1 MPSTLDRAVHQL
13 ATSLAVVSNIL
24 ERPTGPGDVL
34 ALLGWD
40 MPPAV
45 TDIGVAALDLS
56 ALVDAIETL
65 ESSIAAGVTGLP
77 LDEQYATVALALEA
91 FLETIDA
98 TVHAFNATPDYLQ
111 KTGIVDQF
119 AVRLLDF
126 VVVESLSSNAM
137 MSVGVAL
144 FSGIVELQPFA
155 AVPDIYQVSHIRR
168 VVHWDRIPRIFSDVK
183 GLLSE
188 VYGWGAAGLEPELL
202 TLLMASI
209 LQGFGAGNAI
219 RALPRRA
226 EALLVGHDVPE
237 ADTNPMTQFMLSM
250 DKGLGWDPID
260 VGISF
265 IAMRP
270 TTDGGTDGGFAIA
283 PYAYGSTELTIP
295 LSDILT
301 FTIDSTLDAT
311 AGIALIVRAGSGAK
325 LRNNLTSAAAADV
338 VSGNLLVGL
347 ALAPATG
354 TTVPCVT
361 IADGIGLEA
370 ASLGLSGG
378 VDLAG
383 GKLGA
388 MVKVA
393 LTGGHFK
400 LDSSQ
405 MDSFLASII
414 PLNVDLAFDF
424 GFGWSAANGLF
435 FEGSASPTVAIAM
448 HDSFGPFT
456 IDTLHVGL
464 DTGSSDTLP
473 LELSVTG
480 SATLGPF
487 AVSAD
492 RLGITVAVGF
502 HRGNLG
508 PVDLNLNFKPPSGI
522 GLALDAGLISGG
534 GYLYIDEQNHRYAG
548 VLECSIAGTVQVK
561 VIGVI
566 DTVLPDGAPGF
577 SMLLVITTDFP
588 PIQLGFGFTLDGVGG
603 IGGIGGVNRTMSIDA
618 LRGGFKSHQLD
629 ALLAP
634 PNPIANAPKIIS
646 DLSSFF
652 PPASDRFIFGP
663 LFALGWGT
671 PRLLTMNLAFIL
683 EVPDPT
689 RLVILGEIALALPSA
704 QAALI
709 KMNVDVLGIVDF
721 GAKLLTIQGEMYDSR
736 VLEFAI
742 TGDMAM
748 MLAWGDDSNFA
759 FSIGGL
765 NPKFAPPVNFPQL
778 KRCCVSIGSGDN
790 PRISAM
796 AYFAITSNSAQF
808 GASADLRASAGGFGI
823 HGTVGFDALFVFSPF
838 SFAVDFAA
846 GLDVQYDGESL
857 CSVHVDGT
865 LSGPRPWHVHAE
877 ASFHILFFDVGTSL
891 DLSWGD
897 SAPVSL
903 PPVAVLPD
911 LTSAFANPQSW
922 TAVLPSGAVMGV
934 SLAPRAPGD
943 ETLIVHPI
951 GTLEVREKVVPLDTT
966 ISKYGNAVPTDGT
979 SFTISAVTVDGQ
991 AATKQPVTDQ
1001 FAIGQFTSLTD
1012 DQQLSAPSF
1021 QEFDSGISIGTSDVV
1036 TSRNVACILAY
1047 QDGYIDG
1054 DDTGMRVGPPYAM
1067 PLDLQL
1073 TYSRLG
1079 AGFVNAT
1086 RTKGFTQFTPPGT
1099 TSCVTTNDISYVI
1112 AGTDDLISRTD
1123 ILPAPVTQ
1131 FAAQAA
1137 LRAHLAQSPGDRA
1150 MLQVVS
1156 TYEAAA

>member
-1 MPSTLDRAVHQL
+1 MPSTLDRAVHQV

-40 MPPAV
+40 MPPVVA
-45 TDIGVAALDLS
+45 DIGLAAVDLS
-56 ALVDAIETL
+56 ELVDAVETL
-65 ESSIAAGVTGLP
+65 ESSIAAGATGLP
-77 LDEQYATVALALEA
+77 LDEQYARVALALEA
-91 FLETIDA
+91 FLTTLDA
-98 TVHAFNATPDYLQ
+98 TVHAFDATPDYLQ
-111 KTGIVDQF
+111 KTSIVDQF
-119 AVRLLDF
+119 AMRLLDF
-126 VVVESLSSNAM
+126 VVVESLTSNAM
-137 MSVGVAL
+137 MATGVAL
-144 FSGIVELQPFA
+144 FSGIVELQPFNA
-155 AVPDIYQVSHIRR
+155 LPDIYQVSHIRR

-202 TLLMASI
+202 TLLMVSI
-209 LQGFGAGNAI
+209 LQGFGAGNTV

-250 DKGLGWDPID
+250 DKGLDWDPFD

-265 IAMRP
+265 IGMRP

-295 LSDILT
+295 LSDVLT
-301 FTIDSTLDAT
+301 FTIDSTLDVT
-311 AGIALIVRAGSGAK
+311 AGIALIVRAGAGAT
-325 LRNNLTSAAAADV
+325 LRNNLTSATAADV

-347 ALAPATG
+347 ALAAASG
-354 TTVPCVT
+354 TTVPCLT

-370 ASLGLSGG
+370 ASLGISGG

-435 FEGSASPTVAIAM
+435 FEGSASPTIAIGM

-487 AVSAD
+487 SVSAD

-508 PVDLNLNFKPPSGI
+508 PVDLNLGFKPPSGI
-522 GLALDAGLISGG
+522 GLALDAGLVSGG
-534 GYLYIDEQNHRYAG
+534 GYLFIDEQNHRYAG
-548 VLECSIAGTVQVK
+548 VLECSIADTVQVK

-588 PIQLGFGFTLDGVGG
+588 PIQLGFGFTLNGV
-603 IGGIGGVNRTMSIDA
+603 GGIGGVNRTMSIDA
-618 LRGGFKSHQLD
+618 LRAGFKSHQLN

-652 PPASDRFIFGP
+652 PPASGRFIFGP

-671 PRLLTMNLAFIL
+671 PTLLTMNLAFIL

-689 RLVILGEIALALPSA
+689 RLVILGEIALALPST
-704 QAALI
+704 QAALV
-709 KMNVDVLGIVDF
+709 KLNVDVLGVVDF
-721 GAKLLTIQGEMYDSR
+721 GAKLLTIQGQMYDSR

-742 TGDMAM
+742 TGDMAL

-759 FSIGGL
+759 FSVGGL
-765 NPKFAPPVNFPQL
+765 NPKFTPPVNFPQL
-778 KRCCVSIGSGDN
+778 RRCCVSIGSGNN

-796 AYFAITSNSAQF
+796 SYFAITSNSAQF

-823 HGTVGFDALFVFSPF
+823 HGTIGFDALFVFSPF

-857 CSVHVDGT
+857 CSLHVDGT
-865 LSGPRPWHVHAE
+865 LSGPSPWHVHAE
-877 ASFHILFFDVGTSL
+877 ASFHILFVDVSTSL

-897 SAPVSL
+897 NAAVAL
-903 PPVAVLPD
+903 PPVAVIPD
-911 LTSAFANPQSW
+911 LTKAFANPQSW

-943 ETLIVHPI
+943 ETLIVHPV

-966 ISKYGNAVPTDGT
+966 ISKYGNAVPSDGT
-979 SFTISAVTVDGQ
+979 SFTISSVTIDGQ
-991 AATKQPVTDQ
+991 SAAKQPVTDQ

-1012 DQQLSAPSF
+1012 DQELSAPSF
-1021 QEFDSGISIGTSDVV
+1021 QEFASGISIGSSDVV

-1054 DDTGMRVGPPYAM
+1054 DDTGMRVRPPYAM
-1067 PLDLQL
+1067 PRDLQL
-1073 TYSRLG
+1073 AYSRLG
-1079 AGFVNAT
+1079 AGFVNGR
-1086 RTKGFTQFTPPGT
+1086 RTKGLTQLTPADT
-1099 TSCVTTNDISYVI
+1099 TSAVTMNELSYVI
-1112 AGTDDLISRTD
+1112 AGTDDLVSRTD
-1123 ILPAPVTQ
+1123 ILAAPVTQ
-1131 FAAQAA
+1131 FTAQAV
-1137 LRAHLAQSPGDRA
+1137 LRAHLARNPGDGPS
-1150 MLQVVS
+1150 LQVVS
-1156 TYEAAA
+1156 MYEVAA